1 MACALTQNYTLGCR
15 DTAGGIK
22 TLYLIEFDNV
32 SGITESAGT
41 ASAISKA
48 NNGRF
53 WRYDLTL
60 NTGEWNEEYNDSR
73 ENGTSFHKQNL
84 DFVLNKMQASWS
96 QEIKLLAQ
104 NRIIAVV
111 ADFGSKYW
119 LLGQENGLMREG
131 GKGGSGKAKGDRNGY
146 ELKFTS
152 EQVNPA
158 LEVTSGIIAGLI
170 TP

>member
-1 MACALTQNYTLGCR
+1 MACALTQNYTFGCR
-15 DTAGGIK
+15 DVAGGIK
-22 TLYLIEFDNV
+22 KLYLIEFDNV

-53 WRYDLTL
+53 YSYDLAL
-60 NTGEWNEEYNDSR
+60 NTAEFSEEYNDSR
-73 ENGTSFHKQNL
+73 ENGSTFHKQTL
-84 DFVLNKMQASWS
+84 DFVLNKMQATWS

-104 NRIIAVV
+104 NRLIAVV
-111 ADFGSKYW
+111 ADIGGKYW

-131 GKGGSGKAKGDRNGY
+131 GKAGSGKAKGDRNGY

-152 EQVNPA
+152 EQLNPA
-158 LEVTSGIIAGLI
+158 LEVSSGIITGLT